1 MQVYNTLPV
10 RGLTNE
16 DEVLRRMRLN
26 CLGSLFYFVRNALRR
41 KRLTEGLHLPLCRT
55 LEAEHIKDVIEMPR
69 DHFKSTCASEGL
81 AMWRALPMSQ
91 QDIDDFYKLGYS
103 DEFVRWMFKAHNPDS
118 RNLLVSGNITNAAK
132 LGKKIR
138 FHYESNSIYRTLFYE
153 TLPDSSCTWT
163 DYSLHVKRPS
173 AGNGGA
179 HGEGTF
185 DFLGVGSAVQ
195 SRHYN
200 GIVIEDDLVGLKE
213 SESQALMDKAK
224 EYHQLLV
231 GIFEAEDP
239 NHELDE
245 LVIGNRWGFDDL
257 NAYLRE
263 NEPEFRFESHS
274 ALGGCC
280 ALHRAGVPIFPE
292 EFSVDKLEK
301 RKRRLGSHKFSCQF
315 LNDPSSPED
324 AEFKESWLNYFDIV
338 NQSDGK
344 AWNKDPRTKWKLKR
358 EVKTGIVLPDLRPPS
373 LNIGMIVDPNH
384 SGAGGRCR
392 HAIIVVAKDS
402 QNNRYLLETW
412 AEAAGFDAFYNKIF
426 EIAKRW
432 NLHKVGVETIGAQTY
447 IKDHIEGLCVTKMY
461 SLRVYPELKGAVE
474 LEDGTT
480 ARSKKSRILGVIQPI
495 AEAGRLWL
503 HRVTGTSIPTQQSFI
518 SEYKTFS
525 MKRNSRFVD
534 QLDAFAYEGEV
545 VDRPIDDG
553 DYMDQLLQNQQGASQ
568 LGRPYSY
575 GYGTTRNTGVFQA

>member
-1 MQVYNTLPV
+1 MVEYQTIPV
-10 RGLTNE
+10 KGLQTE
-16 DEVLRRMRLN
+16 EAVLRAMRMN

-41 KRLTEGLHLPLCRT
+41 KRLTVGLHLPLCRT
-55 LEAEHIKDVIEMPR
+55 LEREHIKDVIEMPR

-81 AMWRALPMSQ
+81 AMWRALPFSQ
-91 QDIDDFYKLGYS
+91 QDMDEFYKLGYP
-103 DEFVRWMFKAHNPDS
+103 DEFVRWMYKAHNPDA

-138 FHYESNSIYRTLFYE
+138 FHFESNSMYRALFPE
-153 TLPDSSCTWT
+153 TLPDTTCTWT
-163 DYSLHVKRPS
+163 DYSLHVKRPV

-213 SESQALMDKAK
+213 SESQALMDKSK

-245 LVIGNRWGFDDL
+245 LVIGNRWGYDDL
-257 NAYLRE
+257 NSYLRE
-263 NEPEFRFESHS
+263 HEPEFRFESHS

-280 ALHRAGVPIFPE
+280 DLHKVGIPIFPE
-292 EFSVDKLEK
+292 EFSFSKLDQ
-301 RKRRLGSHKFSCQF
+301 RRRRLGSYKFSCQF

-324 AEFKESWLNYFDIV
+324 SEFKEEWLNYFELV
-338 NQSDGK
+338 NQSDNGVWDRK
-344 AWNKDPRTKWKLKR
+344 SSKWKIKR
-358 EVKTGIVLPDLRPPS
+358 DVKLGVIHPDIRPGS

-392 HAIIVVAKDS
+392 HAIIVAAVDA
-402 QNNRYLLETW
+402 QNNHYVLETW
-412 AEAAGFDAFYNKIF
+412 AEAAGFDVFYDKIF

-447 IKDHIEGLCVTKMY
+447 VKDHIEFLCATRCY
-461 SLRVYPELKGAVE
+461 SLRVIDLKGAVD
-474 LEDGTT
+474 LEDGSV
-480 ARSKKSRILGVIQPI
+480 ARSKKFRILGVVQPM
-495 AEAGRLWL
+495 AESGRL
-503 HRVTGTSIPTQQSFI
+503 HVMRTHQSFMN
-518 SEYKTFS
+518 EYKTFS
-525 MKRNSRFVD
+525 MKRNSRYVD
-534 QLDAFAYEGEV
+534 QLDAFAYIGQVAE
-545 VDRPIDDG
+545 RPLEDG
-553 DYMDQLLQNQQGASQ
+553 TYMDLLAANQTGAGRLGQG
-568 LGRPYSY
+568 YSY
-575 GYGTTRNTGVFQA
+575 GYGAARNTSVFQA